1 MITKN
6 EVQSVID
13 QYEIDKPKQNEHKL
27 LNLSQAYLE
36 IIKGMAINFYQKTDI
51 DKLQSLMKANNIDQ
65 DELKQ
70 WIDEKV
76 GEAKFMG
83 RLNNRELK
91 AKVNKVVFK
100 RRLFGAYLV
109 DFDHSNRILFN
120 LKEKAVH
127 GLELQNNDV
136 LTINPDRV
144 DGNGFPEVVKVE
156 KLMVDDN
163 NIEEL
168 HYGIVMF
175 DDGGEPYVNVN
186 LDGERLSN
194 INPVMTKCELSRL
207 TKNKRLHDGDL
218 VDLAWNKL
226 SPDNIKLRWIYSG

>member
-6 EVQSVID
+6 EVQSIID
-13 QYEIDKPKQNEHKL
+13 QYEIDKPKPNEHKL
-27 LNLSQAYLE
+27 LNLNQAYLE
-36 IIKGMAINFYQKTDI
+36 IVKGMAINFYQKTDI
-51 DKLQSLMKANNIDQ
+51 DKLQSLMKANNINQ

-70 WIDEKV
+70 WIDEKI
-76 GEAKFMG
+76 GEVKFMG

-109 DFDHSNRILFN
+109 DFDHTGRIMFRLN
-120 LKEKAVH
+120 EKAVH

-136 LTINPDRV
+136 LTINPDQV
-144 DGNGFPEVVKVE
+144 DGDGFPEVVKVK

-175 DDGGEPYVNVN
+175 DDDGEPYVNVN

-194 INPVMTKCELSRL
+194 GNPVMAKCELRKFV
-207 TKNKRLHDGDL
+207 KNKHLHDGDL
-218 VDLAWNKL
+218 VDLVWNKL